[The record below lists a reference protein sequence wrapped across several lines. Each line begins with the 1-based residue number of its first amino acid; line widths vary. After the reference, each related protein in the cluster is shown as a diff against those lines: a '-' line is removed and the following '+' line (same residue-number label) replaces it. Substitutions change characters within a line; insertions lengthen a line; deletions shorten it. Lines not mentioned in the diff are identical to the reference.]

1 MDRVRAAVLGG
12 TGLVGQ
18 RFIQLLDRHPFIE
31 VTHITG
37 RSSVGR
43 LYGEA
48 VDWRVEGSI
57 PEWARE
63 IKVSPSDPELLAREG
78 VEVAFS
84 ALPASIAGDIEVGL
98 AKMGV
103 DVASNARPMRMDPD
117 VPLLNGEVNHSHV
130 RLAKLQ
136 RETRGWK
143 GVILKNPNCSTAI
156 LTLYLKPL
164 LDEYGLERVMVTTL
178 QAISGAGLRG
188 LPAMYMVDN
197 LVPYI
202 SGEEWKIENESRKIL
217 GSLAGDEVE
226 HLDLEITSTATRVP
240 VVDGH
245 TEVVYAKLSRRPEDI
260 GEVARVLGGFRS
272 APQEWS
278 LPTAPEK
285 PLVVRDGEDRPQ
297 PRLDR
302 LEGGGM
308 SVVVGRLSLVDS
320 RDGPWLR
327 SVILGHNT
335 IRGAAGA
342 AILAYE
348 VYREYQERG
357 LL

>member
-1 MDRVRAAVLGG
+1 MDKVRAAILGG

-18 RFIQLLDRHPFIE
+18 RFIQLLDGHPFIE

-37 RSSVGR
+37 RGSVDR

-48 VDWRVEGSI
+48 VDWRIEGSV
-57 PEWARE
+57 PGWASE
-63 IKVSPSDPELLAREG
+63 IRVSPSDPELLAREG

-84 ALPASIAGDIEVGL
+84 ALPSGVAEPIEVEL
-98 AKMGV
+98 AKRGV
-103 DVASNARPMRMDPD
+103 DVASNARPMRLDPD
-117 VPLLNGEVNHSHV
+117 VPLLNGEVNHDHV
-130 RLAKLQ
+130 RLVRRQEA
-136 RETRGWK
+136 RGWR

-164 LDEYGLERVMVTTL
+164 LDAYGLESVTVATL

-197 LVPYI
+197 LIPYI
-202 SGEEWKIENESRKIL
+202 SGEEWKIENESKKIL
-217 GSLAGDEVE
+217 GKLGQGGVE
-226 HLDLEITSTATRVP
+226 PLGLDIQATATRVP

-245 TEVVYAKLSRRPEDI
+245 TEVVYTKLGSQPGSVED
-260 GEVARVLGGFRS
+260 VARTLAGFRS
-272 APQEWS
+272 MPQEEG
-278 LPTAPEK
+278 LPTAPSS
-285 PLVVRDGEDRPQ
+285 PIVVRDMEDRPQ

-302 LEGGGM
+302 LEGRGM
-308 SVVVGRLSLVDS
+308 SVVVGRLSLVER
-320 RDGPWLR
+320 RDGTWLR

-348 VYREYQERG
+348 IYKKYLDKG
-357 LL
+357 WL

>member
-1 MDRVRAAVLGG
+1 
-12 TGLVGQ
+12 
-18 RFIQLLDRHPFIE
+18 
-31 VTHITG
+31 
-37 RSSVGR
+37 
-43 LYGEA
+43 
-48 VDWRVEGSI
+48 
-57 PEWARE
+57 
-63 IKVSPSDPELLAREG
+63 
-78 VEVAFS
+78 
-84 ALPASIAGDIEVGL
+84 
-98 AKMGV
+98 
-103 DVASNARPMRMDPD
+103 
-117 VPLLNGEVNHSHV
+117 
-130 RLAKLQ
+130 
-136 RETRGWK
+136 
-143 GVILKNPNCSTAI
+143 
-156 LTLYLKPL
+156 
-164 LDEYGLERVMVTTL
+164 
-178 QAISGAGLRG
+178 
-188 LPAMYMVDN
+188 MYMVDN

-240 VVDGH
+240 VIDGH

-302 LEGGGM
+302 LEGDGM
-308 SVVVGRLSLVDS
+308 SVVVGRLSLIDS

-348 VYREYQERG
+348 VYRAYQDKG

>member
-18 RFIQLLDRHPFIE
+18 RFIQLLDGHPFIE

-37 RSSVGR
+37 RSSVGK

-48 VDWRVEGSI
+48 VDWRMEGSI

-63 IKVSPSDPELLAREG
+63 TRVSPSDPELLAREG

-84 ALPASIAGDIEVGL
+84 ALPASIAADIEVEL
-98 AKMGV
+98 AKRGV
-103 DVASNARPMRMDPD
+103 DVASNARPMRMEPD

-130 RLAKLQ
+130 RLARLQ
-136 RETRGWK
+136 GETRGWR

-156 LTLYLKPL
+156 LTLYLKPV

-197 LVPYI
+197 LVPHI

-217 GSLAGDEVE
+217 GNLDGGKVK
-226 HLDLEITSTATRVP
+226 HLDLEITATATRVP

-245 TEVVYAKLSRRPEDI
+245 TEVVYTRLSRRPE
-260 GEVARVLGGFRS
+260 GVEEVAKVLEEFKS

-278 LPTAPEK
+278 LPTAPDK
-285 PLVVRDGEDRPQ
+285 PLVVRRMEDRPQ

-302 LEGGGM
+302 LEGDGM

-348 VYREYQERG
+348 VYKAYQDKG